1 MLVEYGKLP
10 PTKRELDRAK
20 AAKTKAARAKAKA
33 AKAALAKGRSPP
45 KPQKQRAVSA
55 TTIAQLNREIPAPGY
70 TVAYD
75 APAGRSKPTI
85 SFKR

>member
-1 MLVEYGKLP
+1 MLIEYRKLP

-20 AAKTKAARAKAKA
+20 AAKVKAKA
-33 AKAALAKGRSPP
+33 VKAVLTKDRSPP

-55 TTIAQLNREIPAPGY
+55 RSIAQLNREIPAPGY
-70 TVAYD
+70 TVTYD
-75 APAGRSKPTI
+75 APAGRSKPTT